1 MADASA
7 TKNGHR
13 AGNGARNGKTGIW
26 GGIDLGGTKIEAV
39 IVDARGEVLGRARHP
54 TPVMGGPGE
63 VVKELY
69 GTLDEAA
76 QTAGVKP
83 VKLAGVGVGV
93 PGSVDANT
101 GTLSHTSNVAG
112 GWDAPYPLASDL
124 GDLVGGG
131 SRVVLGNDVQVAV
144 AAEYKLGAGRDFRS
158 VLGVWW
164 GTGVGG
170 GLVLNGVP
178 WRGQGSAGE
187 IGHMVVKPNGA
198 RCGCGRRGCLEA
210 YAGRARMEHKAHVA
224 VEKGEKTVL
233 FDIMRDK
240 KRTRLSSGVWE
251 SALKQKDP
259 LATRLIE
266 RAIDMLGVA
275 IASVINLLD
284 VEAVIIG
291 GGLGSRLGP
300 LYLGHIEDAMH
311 PHLFI
316 TERKPSM
323 LIAELGDLS
332 GAIGAAL
339 LAGPRM

>member
-1 MADASA
+1 MAEASA
-7 TKNGHR
+7 KNGHGR
-13 AGNGARNGKTGIW
+13 RNGTPTDKARIW

-39 IVDARGEVLGRARHP
+39 VVDARGEVLGRARHP
-54 TPVMGGPGE
+54 TPAKGGPGE

-69 GTLDEAA
+69 GTLGEAA
-76 QTAGVKP
+76 QVAGVEP
-83 VKLAGVGVGV
+83 AKLAGVGVGAA
-93 PGSVDANT
+93 GAVDANS
-101 GTLSHTSNVAG
+101 GTLAHTSNVAG

-124 GDLVGGG
+124 GDLVGG
-131 SRVVLGNDVQVAV
+131 SKVVLGNDVQVAV
-144 AAEYKLGAGRDFRS
+144 TAEYKLGAGRNYRS

-187 IGHMVVKPNGA
+187 IGHMVVKPDGA

-210 YAGRARMEHKAHVA
+210 YAGRACMERKARSA
-224 VEKGEKTVL
+224 AKKGEKTLL

-240 KRTRLSSGVWE
+240 KRTRLSSSVWAK
-251 SALKQKDP
+251 ALKEKDP
-259 LATRLIE
+259 LATWLIE
-266 RAIDMLGVA
+266 RAIRMMGVA

-284 VEAVIIG
+284 VEAVVIG
-291 GGLGSRLGP
+291 GGLGARLAP
-300 LYLGHIEDAMH
+300 TYLGAIEDAMH
-311 PHLFI
+311 PHLFM
-316 TERKPSM
+316 TERKPAM
-323 LIAELGDLS
+323 HVAELGDLS

>member
-1 MADASA
+1 MADTS
-7 TKNGHR
+7 TKNGRGATNGQPADR
-13 AGNGARNGKTGIW
+13 ARVW

-39 IVDARGEVLGRARHP
+39 VVDARGEVLGRARHP
-54 TPVMGGPGE
+54 TPAKGGPGE

-69 GTLDEAA
+69 GALGEAA
-76 QTAGVKP
+76 QTAGIEP
-83 VKLAGVGVGV
+83 AKLAGVGVGAA
-93 PGSVDANT
+93 GAVDANS
-101 GTLSHTSNVAG
+101 GTLAHTSNVAG

-124 GDLVGGG
+124 GDLVGG
-131 SRVVLGNDVQVAV
+131 SKVVLGNDVQVAV
-144 AAEYKLGAGRDFRS
+144 AAEYKLGAGRNYRS

-198 RCGCGRRGCLEA
+198 RCGCGRNGCLEA
-210 YAGRARMEHKAHVA
+210 YAGRACMESKARA
-224 VEKGEKTVL
+224 AAKKGEKTLL
-233 FDIMRDK
+233 FDIMREK
-240 KRTRLSSGVWE
+240 KRTRLSSGVWAR
-251 SALKQKDP
+251 ALKDKDP
-259 LATRLIE
+259 LATRLID
-266 RAIDMLGVA
+266 RAIEMLGTT

-284 VEAVIIG
+284 VEAIVLG

-300 LYLGHIEDAMH
+300 LYMGRIQDAMH

-316 TERKPSM
+316 TERKPAM
-323 LIAELGDLS
+323 HIAELGDLS

-339 LAGPRM
+339 LAGPQM

>member
-7 TKNGHR
+7 KNGHR
-13 AGNGARNGKTGIW
+13 AGNGARNDRARIW

-39 IVDARGEVLGRARHP
+39 IVDARGDVLGRARHT
-54 TPVMGGPGE
+54 TPATGGPGE

-69 GTLDEAA
+69 GTLGEAA
-76 QTAGVKP
+76 QAVGIEP
-83 VKLAGVGVGV
+83 AKLAGVGVGV
-93 PGSVDANT
+93 PGAVDANR

-112 GWDAPYPLASDL
+112 GWDAPYPLAADL
-124 GDLVGGG
+124 GDLMGGG
-131 SRVVLGNDVQVAV
+131 KVVLGNDVQVAV
-144 AAEYKLGAGRDFRS
+144 AAEYKLGAGRDHRS

-210 YAGRARMEHKAHVA
+210 YAGRASMERKARAA
-224 VEKGEKTVL
+224 VRKGEKTLL

-240 KRTRLSSGVWE
+240 KRTRLSSSVWA

-266 RAIDMLGVA
+266 RAIDMLGAA

-284 VEAVIIG
+284 LEAVVIG

-300 LYLGHIEDAMH
+300 IYMGHLQDAMH

-316 TERKPSM
+316 TERKPVM
-323 LIAELGDLS
+323 RIAELGDLS